1 MCDLFSKRSALIIG
15 TLMIAIHAEAQTAGR
30 PNKFSPCPDSP
41 NCVSSQ
47 STNKMRFIEPLHYSG
62 DIADARQILIDLL
75 ENTKRVQLVK
85 VETDY
90 IHAEFRTAIFR
101 FVDDVEF
108 LFPPGKNIIHVK
120 SASRSGY
127 YDFGA
132 NRRRVERI
140 RSALEKMSK
149 LPFCHQD
156 PKKRRNDPCFNHN

>member
-1 MCDLFSKRSALIIG
+1 MSHLLSKHSALTFG
-15 TLMIAIHAEAQTAGR
+15 FLMFAVYVEAGSGEA
-30 PNKFSPCPDSP
+30 PDSLPPCPDSP

-47 STNKMRFIEPLHYSG
+47 SSDKAHFIEPLHYTG
-62 DIADARQILIDLL
+62 NLADARQKLIIVL

-90 IHAEFRTAIFR
+90 IHAEFRTAILR

-127 YDFGA
+127 HDFGA

-140 RSALEKMSK
+140 RSTLEKMS
-149 LPFCHQD
+149 
-156 PKKRRNDPCFNHN
+156 N